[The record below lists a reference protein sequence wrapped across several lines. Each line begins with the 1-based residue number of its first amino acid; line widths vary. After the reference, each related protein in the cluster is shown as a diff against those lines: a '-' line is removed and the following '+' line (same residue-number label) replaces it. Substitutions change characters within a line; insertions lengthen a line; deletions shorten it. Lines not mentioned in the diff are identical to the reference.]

1 MSVSLSFQGKGSVKA
16 PVSGSLGR
24 GEVHGSG
31 SLQDGWRNLLIQG
44 DNLEVMS
51 ALKGDLAGKI
61 DLIYGDPPFF
71 RGKDRHYR
79 KGAEACYAYG
89 DTWPGGLPEY
99 LEYTR
104 ARLELCRDL
113 LSDTGSI
120 YIHLDPT
127 VSHYVKVLMDEVFGA
142 ERFIREIIW
151 RIGWISGFKT
161 RAKNWARN
169 HDVILFYSKGP
180 KFRFNK
186 IFIPHGEGYRRR
198 GEPGK
203 TPGKCV
209 DDVWVDIPSIQI
221 MSFAQ
226 EKTGYDTQKNENLLE
241 RIISASSNPGD
252 LVADVF
258 CGSGTTLVVAE
269 RLGRRWV
276 GVDISPIAI
285 EVTQNRLEGMGCRE
299 FELIRRTV
307 TG

>member
-1 MSVSLSFQGKGSVKA
+1 VA
-16 PVSGSLGR
+16 
-24 GEVHGSG
+24 HGSG
-31 SLQDGWRNLLIQG
+31 SLQDGWRNLLIHG

-51 ALKGDLAGKI
+51 ALRGDLCGKV

-71 RGKDRHYR
+71 SGKDRHYR
-79 KGAEACYAYG
+79 QGTEAKYAYG

-99 LEYTR
+99 LEYIR

-113 LSDTGSI
+113 LADTGSI

-127 VSHYVKVLMDEVFGA
+127 VSHYVKVLMDEVFGP

-151 RIGWISGFKT
+151 RIGWVSGFKT

-180 KFRFNK
+180 EFRFTK
-186 IFIPHGEGYRRR
+186 IFIPHEPGYRRR

-203 TPGKCV
+203 APGKCV
-209 DDVWVDIPSIQI
+209 DDVWVDMPSIQI

-241 RIISASSNPGD
+241 RILAASSSAGD

-269 RLGRRWV
+269 RMGRRWV
-276 GVDISPIAI
+276 GVDISPAAI
-285 EVTQNRLEGMGCRE
+285 EVTQDRLEGIEGCRE
-299 FELIRRTV
+299 FEVIRRAEP
-307 TG
+307 GP